1 MPVAKVK
8 NRLAEFFFWYSSF
21 TINFLSY
28 FSVFQDVNV
37 MIFVGFGYLM
47 TFLKKYSFGAVGYN
61 LFIACIVLQWATLI
75 GGYIT
80 NLFGGEESP
89 GKIKV
94 NLKS

>member
-1 MPVAKVK
+1 
-8 NRLAEFFFWYSSF
+8 
-21 TINFLSY
+21 
-28 FSVFQDVNV
+28 
-37 MIFVGFGYLM
+37 M

>member
-1 MPVAKVK
+1 
-8 NRLAEFFFWYSSF
+8 
-21 TINFLSY
+21 
-28 FSVFQDVNV
+28 
-37 MIFVGFGYLM
+37 MIFIGFGYLM

-94 NLKS
+94 SLKS